1 MADFTRIEGWLDA
14 LIAQLEPA
22 QRRKLLRDVATRIRQ
37 QQQQNIRMQK
47 NPDGSAYE
55 PRRVS
60 GRAKK
65 GRVRRQMFS
74 KLRTVRYMKTRVT
87 ASTAEVGFDARALRI
102 ARVHHYGLRERMYRS
117 HKMIKYAQRQLL
129 GLNPSLI
136 IDLEDILL
144 EYFLKFSE

>member
-1 MADFTRIEGWLDA
+1 MAEFKEIEGWLDA

-22 QRRKLLRDVATRIRQ
+22 QRRKLLRDVATKIRQ
-37 QQQQNIRMQK
+37 QQQQNIRLQK

-65 GRVRRQMFS
+65 GRVRRQMFT

-87 ASTAEVGFDARALRI
+87 ASTAEVGFDAKALRI
-102 ARVHHYGLRERMYRS
+102 ARVHHYGLRDRVRPRGPQVT
-117 HKMIKYAQRQLL
+117 YARRILL
-129 GLNPSLI
+129 GINNSS
-136 IDLEDILL
+136 EDVIHDVIFQWLS
-144 EYFLKFSE
+144 K

>member
-87 ASTAEVGFDARALRI
+87 ASTAEVGFDAKALRI
-102 ARVHHYGLRERMYRS
+102 ARVHHYGLRDRVRQGGPQVT
-117 HKMIKYAQRQLL
+117 YARRELL
-129 GLNPSLI
+129 GITDASEEIIKDLI
-136 IDLEDILL
+136 IAHLAR
-144 EYFLKFSE
+144 

>member
-22 QRRKLLRDVATRIRQ
+22 QRRKLLRDVATKIRQ

-47 NPDGSAYE
+47 NPNGSAYE

-87 ASTAEVGFDARALRI
+87 ASTAEVGFDAKALRI
-102 ARVHHYGLRERMYRS
+102 ARVHHYGLRDRVRPGGPQVT
-117 HKMIKYAQRQLL
+117 YARRELL
-129 GLNPSLI
+129 GINNKSEEVILDI
-136 IDLEDILL
+136 ILRWLSI
-144 EYFLKFSE
+144 

>member
-1 MADFTRIEGWLDA
+1 MADFKEIEGWLDA

-22 QRRKLLRDVATRIRQ
+22 QRRKLLRDVATKIRQ

-87 ASTAEVGFDARALRI
+87 ASTAEVGFDAKALRI
-102 ARVHHYGLRERMYRS
+102 ARVHHYGLRDKVRISGPETTYSSR
-117 HKMIKYAQRQLL
+117 KLL
-129 GLNPSLI
+129 GITDITEEI
-136 IDLEDILL
+136 IINIFTNHLTRT
-144 EYFLKFSE
+144 K

>member
-1 MADFTRIEGWLDA
+1 MADFKEIEGWLDA

-87 ASTAEVGFDARALRI
+87 ASTAEVGFDAKALRI
-102 ARVHHYGLRERMYRS
+102 ARVHHYGLRDRVRPGGPQVTYPRR
-117 HKMIKYAQRQLL
+117 ILL
-129 GLNPSLI
+129 GINNNS
-136 IDLEDILL
+136 EDVIHDVIFQWLS
-144 EYFLKFSE
+144 K

>member
-1 MADFTRIEGWLDA
+1 MAEFKEIEGWLDA

-22 QRRKLLRDVATRIRQ
+22 QRRKLLRDVATKIRQ

-65 GRVRRQMFS
+65 GRVRRQMFT

-87 ASTAEVGFDARALRI
+87 ASTAEVGFDAKALRI
-102 ARVHHYGLRERMYRS
+102 ARVHHYGLRDRETWWS
-117 HKMIKYAQRQLL
+117 A
-129 GLNPSLI
+129 S
-136 IDLEDILL
+136 DIC
-144 EYFLKFSE
+144 EAYIAWS

>member
-1 MADFTRIEGWLDA
+1 MAEFKEIEGWLDA

-22 QRRKLLRDVATRIRQ
+22 QRRKLLRDVATKIRQ

-65 GRVRRQMFS
+65 GRVRRQMFT

-87 ASTAEVGFDARALRI
+87 ASTAEVGFDARAQRI
-102 ARVHHYGLRERMYRS
+102 ARVHHYGLRDRVRPGGPQVT
-117 HKMIKYAQRQLL
+117 YARRELL
-129 GLNPSLI
+129 GITDASEELISDLI
-136 IDLEDILL
+136 IAHLAR
-144 EYFLKFSE
+144 